1 MIAGIPRP
9 SSYLIEN
16 RSLNRSRM
24 QRGEKAVARRGHPFV
39 QLVTEHKRKVGNLAM
54 RVFLT
59 TPLPGSAYADPE
71 RLLESSGTYGG
82 QAHVTV
88 RLGSNLGQVM
98 ALVEQSYRFKVIKSE

>member
-1 MIAGIPRP
+1 
-9 SSYLIEN
+9 
-16 RSLNRSRM
+16 M